1 MLGILQNL
9 RHSPTM
15 LANTKYDVATY
26 MTTCSNFVLRKCVN
40 QLNIKSLKNLDFK
53 LKNVVLLNNP

>member
-1 MLGILQNL
+1 
-9 RHSPTM
+9 M

-26 MTTCSNFVLRKCVN
+26 MMTCDNFVLRRRLN

-53 LKNVVLLNNP
+53 